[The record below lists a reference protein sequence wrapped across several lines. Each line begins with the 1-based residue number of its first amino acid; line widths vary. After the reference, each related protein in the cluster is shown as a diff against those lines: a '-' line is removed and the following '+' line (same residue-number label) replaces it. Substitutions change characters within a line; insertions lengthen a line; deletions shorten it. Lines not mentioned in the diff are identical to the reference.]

1 MHLPT
6 FKYTL
11 SFLYENIA
19 GKKDIRNILLLQAN
33 SKYTDVNRKP
43 VVGCDSISFLVF
55 FDT

>member
-11 SFLYENIA
+11 SFLYQNIA

-43 VVGCDSISFLVF
+43 VVGCDSISISCIL
-55 FDT
+55 